1 MSISIFNNNDLIKS
15 LVSDI
20 KRNKKI
26 SFLIGSAM
34 SYENGCGFPNVQRM
48 LSIIKEY
55 LTEIDSYDEEART
68 IIQGGGTKAYQEI
81 YEYIFKTGGDQ
92 NDIRKLMK
100 RYLDSSINPETGEW
114 YITNGLLSLAEYI
127 SVSGARVENILT
139 TNFDPFIE
147 KVLEERGMQVTP
159 HALDYNS
166 NINTVLKF
174 SDKNVNVVHLHGFYT
189 GDTMH
194 TSSQLNSVRAK
205 VKESIRSVLSKSDNL
220 YVLGYGGWDDIF
232 ISSLEDIVE
241 EFDASYNIRW
251 AFYSES
257 EGEIFHNNKKLF
269 TIVSPAIA
277 KGRFHPYKGIDC
289 HNLFIEVNNSL
300 LDVGEMQE
308 PIILNNK
315 HTDNDVKT
323 LGINEV
329 FNPRAKKKDN
339 SISLIPFNLPLE
351 KAHEMIRLY
360 DQHCA
365 HQYLIEEGGFILEC
379 GWGYGKLG
387 FISSLAY
394 FDDLDRTVFRTDFEG
409 VTSRKQA
416 EQRINENIGTNI
428 SNIFAIQLKNPIL
441 LIIDNIN
448 DADTSLLD
456 FLSEI
461 VSLAKE
467 SRHPTSVILVTYS
480 NLNLDLKKITLKQ
493 LDIDD
498 VKEYINID
506 STRDEITP
514 NQIDKIYLLT
524 SGIPAKLD
532 KIQEYKNVM
541 SLSDILEEDSI
552 EISEERLFDNVPQ
565 YLIDHVNSLSLSE
578 NLVNKRLYQLL
589 SVLSVLECGETAKN
603 IKNYFHEHD
612 FKLDDFPKLLS
623 LNLVIS
629 IEKNDYGS
637 MVILKINPLIKDYI
651 KSKLTTQTVVEILH
665 KSMGIIYG
673 SEWESIK
680 IKLSTSVKTTL
691 LYQDFYPG
699 NAHLL
704 TFQYLKYCYQTQH
717 SYTEKITKLCIAYC
731 MFLRNE
737 DRFKELASFSES
749 VYHLLKINNSD
760 DTIEILFYYSEGIRM
775 VGNDLL
781 VIELLQGVVESDRNL
796 LKVTNSTY
804 EELLCTYMLSL
815 SMTSDEKA
823 VSIASRLLDV
833 TPHRSSSSYQ
843 AKTIIASQSGNKKTK
858 LQKLK
863 KLEKEARKDGRT
875 LVANNICLQLVNL
888 NENEEDKYLKLVLST
903 EENTYTR
910 IRALVSYGR
919 KLFNTSPEKLMTGG
933 LLTTIVDAYRY
944 LFIQRISLF
953 NRCHELLWDI
963 FIMFAKLPD
972 LYQLY
977 KTSSIIWRLN
987 GDSEREHK
995 YSKELMVYAKNYNQD
1010 SSDYYK
1016 YIESRY
1022 KHLSQN
1028 MQLIENTQSNTEAT
1042 D

>member
-48 LSIIKEY
+48 LSIIQEY
-55 LTEIDSYDEEART
+55 LTEINSFDDEART
-68 IIQGGGTKAYQEI
+68 IIEGGGTKAYQDI

-100 RYLDSSINPETGEW
+100 RYLDSSINSETGKW

-127 SVSGARVENILT
+127 SVNGAKVENILT

-147 KVLEERGMQVTP
+147 TVLEERGMQITP

-166 NINTVLKF
+166 NINSVLRF
-174 SDKNVNVVHLHGFYT
+174 SEKNVNVVHLHGFHT

-205 VKESIRSVLSKSDNL
+205 VKESIRSVLSNSDNL

-257 EGEIFHNNKKLF
+257 EGEILHNNKKLF

-289 HNLFIEVNNSL
+289 HKLFTEVNKNL
-300 LDVGEMQE
+300 LDVGEIQE
-308 PIILNNK
+308 PIIFNNK
-315 HTDNDVKT
+315 HTDNDIKT
-323 LGINEV
+323 LAINDV

-365 HQYLIEEGGFILEC
+365 HQYLLEEGGFILEC

-394 FDDLDRTVFRTDFEG
+394 FDDLDKIVFRTDFEG
-409 VTSRKQA
+409 ITSRKQA
-416 EQRINENIGTNI
+416 EHRINENIGTNI
-428 SNIFAIQLKNPIL
+428 SNIFAIQLKSPIL
-441 LIIDNIN
+441 IIIDNIN
-448 DADTSLLD
+448 DADDSLLI

-480 NLNLDLKKITLKQ
+480 KLNLNLNKITLKQ

-498 VKEYINID
+498 VKEYLNID
-506 STRDEITP
+506 SARDKITP

-578 NLVNKRLYQLL
+578 NIVNKRLYQLL

-665 KSMGIIYG
+665 NSMGIIYG
-673 SEWESIK
+673 PEWESIK

-704 TFQYLKYCYQTQH
+704 TFQYLKYCYQTQN

-749 VYHLLKINNSD
+749 VYHLLKINNSE

-775 VGNDLL
+775 IGNDLL
-781 VIELLQGVVESDRNL
+781 VIELLQEVVETDRNI

-823 VSIASRLLDV
+823 VSIASRLLEV
-833 TPHRSSSSYQ
+833 TPNRSSSYYQ

-858 LQKLK
+858 VQKLK
-863 KLEKEARKDGRT
+863 KIEKEARKDGRT

-888 NENEEDKYLKLVLST
+888 NENEEDKYLKLVLSS

-919 KLFNTSPEKLMTGG
+919 KLFNTNPDKLMTGG

-963 FIMFAKLPD
+963 FIMFAKLSD

-995 YSKELMVYAKNYNQD
+995 YSKELMMYARNHDQD
-1010 SSDYYK
+1010 SSEYFK

-1028 MQLIENTQSNTEAT
+1028 IQLIENNKST